1 MEVIHLSGLFLV
13 VKGEPFQRRSQA
25 TELQDKKDWLE
36 VNNN

>member
-1 MEVIHLSGLFLV
+1 MKVIHLPWLFLV
-13 VKGEPFQRRSQA
+13 VKGEPFQIRSQS